1 MAGSGSVTVIAAR
14 VLRVVRMTIGVPAA
28 LAVRA
33 GREGLVVP
41 ARRAAVVRV
50 LPVGAVVSAEAPL
63 AAAWAADA
71 RAAALAAAV
80 PSAAAEAARSTRAAA
95 PSMAAAVAAAGKP

>member
-1 MAGSGSVTVIAAR
+1 MAGSGSATVIAAR

-41 ARRAAVVRV
+41 ARRAAVVRG
-50 LPVGAVVSAEAPL
+50 LPVGAAVSAEAPL
-63 AAAWAADA
+63 AAAWAVDA
-71 RAAALAAAV
+71 RAAALEAAV
-80 PSAAAEAARSTRAAA
+80 RSMRAVA
-95 PSMAAAVAAAGKP
+95 PFMAAAVAAAGKP

>member
-33 GREGLVVP
+33 GREGLVVL

-50 LPVGAVVSAEAPL
+50 LPVGAAVSVEAPL

-71 RAAALAAAV
+71 RAEALAAV

>member
-50 LPVGAVVSAEAPL
+50 LPAGAVVSAEAPL
-63 AAAWAADA
+63 AVAWAADA
-71 RAAALAAAV
+71 RAAAL
-80 PSAAAEAARSTRAAA
+80 AEAARSTRAAA